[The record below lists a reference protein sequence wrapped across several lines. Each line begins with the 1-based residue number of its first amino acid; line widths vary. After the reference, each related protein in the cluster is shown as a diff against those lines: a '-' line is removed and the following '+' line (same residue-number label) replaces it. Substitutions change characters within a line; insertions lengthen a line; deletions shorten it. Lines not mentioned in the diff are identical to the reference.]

1 MNLTKTKK
9 IVAAG
14 LSALMMMCSA
24 TPVFAAESS
33 GDDLSWL
40 EPGYNGPSGF
50 IGASG
55 GSSGDKSANL
65 NYQVSS
71 SYDWIIHSSI
81 DFGADAGTNKTVDR
95 TGNQVKVLKNVI
107 PEGKY
112 LNISVKGSG
121 VNDAFTVSNGG
132 SEVLNYDVSDD
143 NGAVGVN
150 GNVLSV
156 PAGTNTA
163 TQNMNFKLNT
173 TKKSAEVAGQ
183 YNGRVIYNAS
193 VGDKNGGTGE
203 SESSGG
209 TVTTPSELK
218 TLDIE
223 GTKYIVLE
231 ERENNQALVMT
242 ASSIGNK
249 KFQSTAR
256 ADGQNQSTYE
266 GSEIDNYL
274 ENEWCNSLSST
285 MKAAIQTTSIK
296 QASYSTSDDPDSKQE
311 TGPNGQVYNTISRHV
326 FLPSVNEIGKAVDL
340 KNPDKVKAF
349 LNGTNIWT
357 RDSYQ
362 GSAYSAEYLGAY
374 FGSLNYDDVYYTCG
388 VRPAFVIDLSQV
400 NYSVVK

>member
-1 MNLTKTKK
+1 MNFTKTKK
-9 IVAAG
+9 VVAAG
-14 LSALMMMCSA
+14 LSALMMMSSI
-24 TPVFAAESS
+24 TSVFAAEPDS
-33 GDDLSWL
+33 
-40 EPGYNGPSGF
+40 
-50 IGASG
+50 
-55 GSSGDKSANL
+55 KTTTL
-65 NYQVSS
+65 NYEVSS
-71 SYDWIIHSSI
+71 SYDWMIHSTI
-81 DFGADAGTNKTVDR
+81 DFGEDAGTNKTVDR

-121 VNDAFTVSNGG
+121 ANDAFTVDNGG

-193 VGDKNGGTGE
+193 VGDKNGGTTSGTAE
-203 SESSGG
+203 SYSAGD
-209 TVTTPSELK
+209 

-223 GTKYIVLE
+223 GTKYVVLE

-242 ASSIGNK
+242 VRSIGK
-249 KFQSTAR
+249 RAFQSDYDHRTR
-256 ADGQNQSTYE
+256 LRPDGQNANTYE
-266 GSEIDNYL
+266 GGEIDNYL
-274 ENEWCNSLSST
+274 ENEWYNGLSST

-296 QASYSTSDDPDSKQE
+296 QASYATENNPDSKQE
-311 TGPNGQVYNTISRHV
+311 TGYNGQVYNTISRHV
-326 FLPSVNEIGKAVDL
+326 FLPSVSEIGKVVDL

-349 LNGTNIWT
+349 LNGEYIWT
-357 RDSYQ
+357 RDS
-362 GSAYSAEYLGAY
+362 
-374 FGSLNYDDVYYTCG
+374 SLDRADLVEELDASFISLTNRCVDNTIG
-388 VRPAFVIDLSQV
+388 TRPAFVVDLSGV

>member
-1 MNLTKTKK
+1 MNFTKTKK
-9 IVAAG
+9 VVAAG
-14 LSALMMMCSA
+14 LSALMMMSS
-24 TPVFAAESS
+24 TTSVFAAE
-33 GDDLSWL
+33 
-40 EPGYNGPSGF
+40 
-50 IGASG
+50 
-55 GSSGDKSANL
+55 SGDKSANL

-81 DFGADAGTNKTVDR
+81 DFGADAGVGKTVDR

-121 VNDAFTVSNGG
+121 ANDAFTVDNGG

-163 TQNMNFKLNT
+163 TQNMGFKLNT

-193 VGDKNGGTGE
+193 VGDKNGGTT
-203 SESSGG
+203 SG
-209 TVTTPSELK
+209 TVESYSAGD

-223 GTKYIVLE
+223 GYKYVVLE
-231 ERENNQALVMT
+231 EHENNQALVM
-242 ASSIGNK
+242 AANSIVGN
-249 KFQSTAR
+249 KFQSEAR
-256 ADGQNQSTYE
+256 SDGQNINTYE

-274 ENEWCNSLSST
+274 ENNWYNSLSST
-285 MKAAIQTTSIK
+285 MKAAIQATNIK
-296 QASYSTSDDPDSKQE
+296 QASYDDNNNKHE
-311 TGPNGQVYNTISRHV
+311 TGPDGQVYNTISRHV
-326 FLPSVNEIGKAVDL
+326 FLPSVSEIGKVVDL
-340 KNPDKVKAF
+340 KNTDKVKAF
-349 LNGTNIWT
+349 LDDRNIWT

-362 GSAYSAEYLGAY
+362 DDINCVESLMTNGGHLVGYHAGSSNVWARL
-374 FGSLNYDDVYYTCG
+374 
-388 VRPAFVIDLSQV
+388 AFVIDLSQV

>member
-1 MNLTKTKK
+1 MNFTKTKK
-9 IVAAG
+9 VVAAG
-14 LSALMMMCSA
+14 LSALMMMTS
-24 TPVFAAESS
+24 TTSVFAAES
-33 GDDLSWL
+33 
-40 EPGYNGPSGF
+40 
-50 IGASG
+50 
-55 GSSGDKSANL
+55 GDKSTTL
-65 NYQVSS
+65 NYQVSP

-81 DFGADAGTNKTVDR
+81 DFGADAGANHTVDR
-95 TGNQVKVLKNVI
+95 IGNQVKVLKNVI

-121 VNDAFTVSNGG
+121 ANDAFTIDNGG

-143 NGAVGVN
+143 NGTVGVN

-183 YNGRVIYNAS
+183 YTGRVIYNAS
-193 VGDKNGGTGE
+193 VGDKNGGTTSGGSTGGGAGG

-223 GTKYIVLE
+223 GTKYVVLE

-242 ASSIGNK
+242 ADSIGK
-249 KFQSTAR
+249 R
-256 ADGQNQSTYE
+256 AFHPGDRDDQLSIYE
-266 GSEIDNYL
+266 GSRIDNYL
-274 ENEWCNSLSST
+274 ENEWYNGLSST
-285 MKAAIQTTSIK
+285 MKVAIQTTNIK
-296 QASYSTSDDPDSKQE
+296 QASYAIDTDPDSKQE
-311 TGPNGQVYNTISRHV
+311 TGPDGQVYNTISRHV
-326 FLPSVNEIGKAVDL
+326 FLPSVSEIGKVVDL
-340 KNPDKVKAF
+340 KNPDKVKMF
-349 LNGTNIWT
+349 LNGIDIWT
-357 RDSYQ
+357 RDSYL
-362 GSAYSAEYLGAY
+362 GSANGVEYLTAY
-374 FGSLNYDDVYYTCG
+374 IGSLYNQGARSKLD

>member
-1 MNLTKTKK
+1 MNFTKTKK
-9 IVAAG
+9 VVAAG
-14 LSALMMMCSA
+14 LSALMMMTS
-24 TPVFAAESS
+24 TTSVFAAES
-33 GDDLSWL
+33 
-40 EPGYNGPSGF
+40 
-50 IGASG
+50 
-55 GSSGDKSANL
+55 GDKSTTL

-81 DFGADAGTNKTVDR
+81 DFEADAGVGKTVDR

-121 VNDAFTVSNGG
+121 ANDAFTVDNGG

-183 YNGRVIYNAS
+183 YTGRVIYNSS
-193 VGDKNGGTGE
+193 VGDKNGGTT
-203 SESSGG
+203 SG
-209 TVTTPSELK
+209 TVESYSAGD
-218 TLDIE
+218 TLNIE
-223 GTKYIVLE
+223 GNKYVVLE
-231 ERENNQALVMT
+231 QKENNQALVIT
-242 ASSIGNK
+242 KGSFNQLY
-249 KFQSTAR
+249 QSTSR
-256 ADGQNQSTYE
+256 SDGQNKNTYE

-274 ENEWCNSLSST
+274 ENGWYNGLSST

-296 QASYSTSDDPDSKQE
+296 QASYSTGNDPNSKQE
-311 TGPNGQVYNTISRHV
+311 TGYNGQVYNTISRHA
-326 FLPSVNEIGKAVDL
+326 FLPSVSELGKVVDFN
-340 KNPDKVKAF
+340 NPDKVKAF
-349 LNGTNIWT
+349 LNGATTWT
-357 RDSYQ
+357 RDSFQ
-362 GSAYSAEYLGAY
+362 GDASTVEAISGEG
-374 FGSLNYDDVYYTCG
+374 GSLSNVPTEYYYHYYCYA
-388 VRPAFVIDLSQV
+388 RPAFVIDLSQV

>member
-1 MNLTKTKK
+1 MNFTKTRK
-9 IVAAG
+9 IISAG
-14 LSALMMMCSA
+14 LSALMMMSS
-24 TPVFAAESS
+24 TTSVFAAES
-33 GDDLSWL
+33 
-40 EPGYNGPSGF
+40 
-50 IGASG
+50 
-55 GSSGDKSANL
+55 GDKSTTL
-65 NYQVSS
+65 NYQVSP
-71 SYDWIIHSSI
+71 SYDWIIHSAI
-81 DFGADAGTNKTVDR
+81 DFGADAGVNKTVDR

-121 VNDAFTVSNGG
+121 TNDAFTVDNGG

-193 VGDKNGGTGE
+193 VGDKNCGTT
-203 SESSGG
+203 SG
-209 TVTTPSELK
+209 TVESYSAGD
-218 TLDIE
+218 TLNIE
-223 GTKYIVLE
+223 GTKYVVLE
-231 ERENNQALVMT
+231 KRENNQALVMT
-242 ASSIGNK
+242 ANLIGNK
-249 KFQSTAR
+249 QFQSKYNFSAGVR
-256 ADGQNQSTYE
+256 PDGQNSNTYE

-274 ENEWCNSLSST
+274 ENNWYNGLSST
-285 MKAAIQTTSIK
+285 MKTVIEPTNIK
-296 QASYSTSDDPDSKQE
+296 QTSYSTNSPDSKQE

-326 FLPSVNEIGKAVDL
+326 FLPSVSEIRKVIDL
-340 KNPDKVKAF
+340 NNPEEIKPF
-349 LNGTNIWT
+349 LNEGKLWT
-357 RDSYQ
+357 RDSCQ
-362 GSAYSAEYLGAY
+362 SNSNAAMYLNG
-374 FGSLNYDDVYYTCG
+374 FSNSLSNVGVDGRNG

>member
-1 MNLTKTKK
+1 MNFTKTKK
-9 IVAAG
+9 VVAAG
-14 LSALMMMCSA
+14 LSALMMMSS
-24 TPVFAAESS
+24 TTSVFAAET
-33 GDDLSWL
+33 
-40 EPGYNGPSGF
+40 
-50 IGASG
+50 
-55 GSSGDKSANL
+55 GDKSANL

-81 DFGADAGTNKTVDR
+81 DFGADAGANKTVDR

-107 PEGKY
+107 PKGKY

-121 VNDAFTVSNGG
+121 ANDAFTVDNGG

-163 TQNMNFKLNT
+163 TQNMGFKLNT

-183 YNGRVIYNAS
+183 YNGQVIYNAS
-193 VGDKNGGTGE
+193 VGDKNGGTTAGGSTSGGAGG

-209 TVTTPSELK
+209 TVTTPSEFK

-223 GTKYIVLE
+223 GTKYVVLE

-249 KFQSTAR
+249 AFQSSYDGNTYLR
-256 ADGQNQSTYE
+256 TDGQNANTYE

-274 ENEWCNSLSST
+274 ENDWYNSLSST
-285 MKAAIQTTSIK
+285 MKSAIQPTSIK
-296 QASYSTSDDPDSKQE
+296 QASYATYNDPDSKQE
-311 TGPNGQVYNTISRHV
+311 TGYNGQVYNTISRHA
-326 FLPSVNEIGKAVDL
+326 FLPSVREIGKVVDL

-349 LNGTNIWT
+349 LNGDYLWT
-357 RDSYQ
+357 RDSCQ
-362 GSAYSAEYLGAY
+362 GDAHYVEYLSAYR
-374 FGSLNYDDVYYTCG
+374 GSLDFGYVDRARG
-388 VRPAFVIDLSQV
+388 VCPAFVIDLSQV

>member
-1 MNLTKTKK
+1 MNFTKTRK
-9 IVAAG
+9 IIAAG
-14 LSALMMMCSA
+14 LSALMMMAS
-24 TPVFAAESS
+24 TTSVFAAES
-33 GDDLSWL
+33 
-40 EPGYNGPSGF
+40 
-50 IGASG
+50 
-55 GSSGDKSANL
+55 GDKSTTL
-65 NYQVSS
+65 NYQVSP

-81 DFGADAGTNKTVDR
+81 DFGADAGPNKTVER

-121 VNDAFTVSNGG
+121 ANDAFTVDNGG

-173 TKKSAEVAGQ
+173 TKKSAEVAGR
-183 YNGRVIYNAS
+183 YEGRVIYNAS
-193 VGDKNGGTGE
+193 VGDKNGGTTSGGSTSGGTGG

-223 GTKYIVLE
+223 GTKYVVLE

-242 ASSIGNK
+242 ADSIGK
-249 KFQSTAR
+249 R
-256 ADGQNQSTYE
+256 AFHPGDRDDQLSIYE
-266 GSEIDNYL
+266 GSRIDNYL
-274 ENEWCNSLSST
+274 ENEWYNSLSST
-285 MKAAIQTTSIK
+285 MKMAIQTSDIK
-296 QASYSTSDDPDSKQE
+296 QSSYSNNSPDSKQE
-311 TGPNGQVYNTISRHV
+311 TGPNGQIYNTISRHA
-326 FLPSVNEIGKAVDL
+326 FLPSVSEIGKAVDL
-340 KNPDKVKAF
+340 KNPEKVKMF
-349 LNGTNIWT
+349 LNGIDIWT

-362 GSAYSAEYLGAY
+362 GSANSVEYLTAY
-374 FGSLNYDDVYYTCG
+374 IGSLYNQGARSKLD

>member
-1 MNLTKTKK
+1 MNFTKTKK
-9 IVAAG
+9 VVAAG
-14 LSALMMMCSA
+14 LSALMMMTS
-24 TPVFAAESS
+24 TTSVFAAES
-33 GDDLSWL
+33 
-40 EPGYNGPSGF
+40 
-50 IGASG
+50 
-55 GSSGDKSANL
+55 GDKSTTL

-81 DFGADAGTNKTVDR
+81 DFGADAGVGKTVDR
-95 TGNQVKVLKNVI
+95 TGNQVKVLKSVI

-121 VNDAFTVSNGG
+121 VNDAFTVDNGG
-132 SEVLNYDVSDD
+132 NEVLNYDVSDD

-163 TQNMNFKLNT
+163 TQNMGFKLNT

-193 VGDKNGGTGE
+193 VGDKNGGTTAGGSGSTGGTTE
-203 SESSGG
+203 GGSSGG

-223 GTKYIVLE
+223 GTKYVVLE

-242 ASSIGNK
+242 ADSIGK
-249 KFQSTAR
+249 RTFQPDSR
-256 ADGQNQSTYE
+256 SDGQNQNTYE
-266 GSEIDNYL
+266 GSRIDNYL
-274 ENEWCNSLSST
+274 ENEWYNSLSST
-285 MKAAIQTTSIK
+285 MKAAIQTTNIK
-296 QASYSTSDDPDSKQE
+296 QASYADRKDPDSKQE
-311 TGPNGQVYNTISRHV
+311 TGYNGQVYNTISRHA
-326 FLPSVNEIGKAVDL
+326 FLPSVSELGKAVDL
-340 KNPDKVKAF
+340 KNHDKVKAF
-349 LNGTNIWT
+349 LNSADIWT

-362 GSAYSAEYLGAY
+362 GSALGAECLPANSGNLGGNNVY
-374 FGSLNYDDVYYTCG
+374 CMYD